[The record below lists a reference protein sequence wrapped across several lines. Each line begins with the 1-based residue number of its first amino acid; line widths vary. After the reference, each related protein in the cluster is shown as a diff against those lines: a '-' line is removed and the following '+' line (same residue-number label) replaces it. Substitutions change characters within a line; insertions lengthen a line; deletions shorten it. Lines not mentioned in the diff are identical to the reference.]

1 MRQPWTPV
9 AAANG
14 MATSV
19 SVIPVQLAP
28 GLQDWNISNPVEQ
41 STKTPLS
48 AVLNRLAERGYA
60 QRDLE
65 RVLGLSPGYL
75 SKLRHEKV
83 TPSFQLDALLRLV
96 DEAPKS
102 TLASIARMAG
112 LTPPRPAR
120 RQPLE
125 RPRPQ
130 KSAPSVRAP
139 RSAALLVS
147 LAPLFAKHRVRW
159 ALTGARALGAYGLH
173 RSTVDVDILVH
184 TDDRH
189 ALAIMRERGHEL
201 GFFSNEHV
209 FCFPSRRKNPNDKLD
224 IHFPRLPPLH
234 DAVLHPE
241 LRSVFG
247 AKLPVVAP
255 LPLAA
260 WKLMST
266 TAKDQADA
274 AALISCGFVSRGAVA
289 KLLRVLLAG
298 PKPTDPYAR
307 RQFTPERAL
316 AALEIDG

>member
-1 MRQPWTPV
+1 
-9 AAANG
+9 

-19 SVIPVQLAP
+19 RIIPGQLASGTP
-28 GLQDWNISNPVEQ
+28 DWNISNPVTRH
-41 STKTPLS
+41 TKTPLS
-48 AVLNRLAERGYA
+48 AVLARLAERGYA

-65 RVLGLSPGYL
+65 SVLGLSPGYL

-83 TPSFQLDALLRLV
+83 TPSFQLEALLRLV

-102 TLASIARMAG
+102 TLASVARLAG
-112 LTPPRPAR
+112 LTSPRPAR
-120 RQPLE
+120 RQPSATAT
-125 RPRPQ
+125 PRGP
-130 KSAPSVRAP
+130 APSVRDP

-147 LAPLFAKHRVRW
+147 LAPLFAQHHVRW

-173 RSTVDVDILVH
+173 RATVDVDILIH
-184 TDDRH
+184 TDDRQ

-201 GFFSNEHV
+201 GFFSDEHV
-209 FCFPSRRKNPNDKLD
+209 FCFPPRRKDPNDKLD

-234 DAVLHPE
+234 EAVLQPE

-247 AKLPVVAP
+247 AHLPVVAP

-274 AALISCGFVSRGAVA
+274 AALISCGFVSRAAVA
-289 KLLRVLLAG
+289 ELLRSLLAG

-307 RQFTPERAL
+307 RQFAPDRAL